1 MATPSLAKLRKKFE
15 RISQMPK
22 VVVSDTSCLIIL
34 TKVDKLDLLQK
45 IYSEV
50 VTTPE
55 VKSEYGND
63 FPEWIKVIAVSN
75 TSFQKELEQK
85 IDLGESSAIAL
96 SLEIPDCVLIL
107 DDLKARKM
115 AKSMAINFTGTL
127 GVLVKAK
134 SLSLISAV
142 KPILEEMQ
150 KSGLR
155 FSTEI
160 TNEIL
165 NQAGE

>member
-1 MATPSLAKLRKKFE
+1 
-15 RISQMPK
+15 MPK
-22 VVVSDTSCLIIL
+22 VVISDTSCLIIL
-34 TKVDKLDLLQK
+34 TKVGKLDLLNK

-55 VKSEYGND
+55 VESEYGNEL
-63 FPEWIKVIAVSN
+63 PEWIKVISASN
-75 TSFQKELEQK
+75 TFLQKELELK
-85 IDLGESSAIAL
+85 IDLGEASAIAL
-96 SLEIPDCVLIL
+96 SLEIPDCILIL

-115 AKSMAINFTGTL
+115 AKSMLINFTGTL

-134 SLSLISAV
+134 SLNLIDAV

-155 FSTEI
+155 FSSEV

-165 NQAGE
+165 KQAGE